1 MKKTVLKLAALVLS
15 FALALSALTVGATAT
30 ETIQNGVPQSYERL
44 LQKGDYTL
52 YFDSD
57 TAEIAVTTSNGGV
70 WYSNPTGTDNSA
82 REKSQVIVYYYEK
95 RDLTAMDSFTGCIS
109 LEDKMTY
116 ENKDGSLTVAYDIGD
131 DGFTADA
138 LPTVLTKERMEK
150 DIQILVFIQ

>member
-57 TAEIAVTTSNGGV
+57 TNGL
-70 WYSNPTGTDNSA
+70 W
-82 REKSQVIVYYYEK
+82 R
-95 RDLTAMDSFTGCIS
+95 
-109 LEDKMTY
+109 
-116 ENKDGSLTVAYDIGD
+116 
-131 DGFTADA
+131 
-138 LPTVLTKERMEK
+138 
-150 DIQILVFIQ
+150 